1 MATVYPN
8 VKDHSWFQHD
18 GVPPQIELFLGIAA
32 LDVNFVSWQVG
43 DDTIMCDVCIKGGQ
57 I

>member
-1 MATVYPN
+1 METVYPN
-8 VKDHSWFQHD
+8 VEDHSWFQHD
-18 GVPPQIELFLGIAA
+18 GVPPQIKLFLGIAA

-43 DDTIMCDVCIKGGQ
+43 HDTIMCDVCIKGGQ